1 MILFTWFIVIT
12 TIETTPYPSLLSC
25 ERHGEK
31 NVYLTVTVLMTHP
44 NDSTEIFANVFTHEA
59 DALAAAQQIAEYA
72 KDGAVVRDQQRIY
85 PLELL
90 QQFSA
95 CGLGSITIPKALGGA
110 GFSFQTLAEVF
121 RLISASD
128 PSLGQIPQNHFG
140 IVQFILG
147 EGSATQ
153 QQQLLQAVVAGKRF
167 GNGGPEKNS
176 RHTRDVQAQ
185 IEETNTGLVLNGEK
199 FYSTGALFAD
209 ILVVAAN
216 YQERPVMAFIPL
228 PASGVEI
235 IDDWSGIGQR
245 TTASGTVRLR
255 NVQLNPE
262 WIIAQP
268 SPDKP
273 TLRGAVSQ
281 LIQAAIDAGIA
292 QGAFDEA
299 LAFIHSSSR
308 PWIEAA
314 VARNADDPYLLADV
328 GRLSTELT
336 AANALLVRAAKILD
350 RSDPL
355 ALTAQVCA
363 EASIAVAEAKILTTE
378 VALRTSEK
386 LLEWGGSR
394 ATLLKHGLD
403 RHWRNA
409 RTHTLHDP
417 LRWKQH
423 AVGDYYLNHTL
434 PARHA
439 WI

>member
-1 MILFTWFIVIT
+1 
-12 TIETTPYPSLLSC
+12 
-25 ERHGEK
+25 
-31 NVYLTVTVLMTHP
+31 MTHP
-44 NDSTEIFANVFTHEA
+44 TGNTEKFAKVLQSEA
-59 DALAAAQQIAEYA
+59 DALAAAQHIAEQA
-72 KDGAVVRDQQRIY
+72 KHGAVLRDQQRIY
-85 PLELL
+85 PVELL
-90 QQFSA
+90 DQFSA
-95 CGLGSITIPKALGGA
+95 CGLGSITVPKALGGA

-121 RLISASD
+121 RIISASD

-140 IVQFILG
+140 IIQFILG
-147 EGSATQ
+147 EGTVTQ
-153 QQQLLQAVVAGKRF
+153 QQQLLQAVVAGKRL

-176 RHTRDVQAQ
+176 RHTRDIQAQ
-185 IEETNTGLVLNGEK
+185 IAKSDTGLVLNGEK

-209 ILVVAAN
+209 ILVTAAN
-216 YQERPVMAFIPL
+216 HQGKPVMAFIPL
-228 PASGVEI
+228 PAQGVEI

-245 TTASGTVRLR
+245 TTASGTVRLH
-255 NVQLNPE
+255 NVPLNPE

-268 SPDKP
+268 SAEKP

-328 GRLSTELT
+328 GRLSTELS

-350 RSDPL
+350 RSAAL
-355 ALTAQVCA
+355 ALTAELCA

-417 LRWKQH
+417 VRWKHH
-423 AVGDYYLNHTL
+423 AVGDYYLNKTL